1 MVSILDLKIGN
12 ITSLENSLKYLGVK
26 YKIIKTS
33 KEIYKSR
40 ILIIPGVGSFDHAMG
55 TIIEKN
61 LSKSIIDHAILKEK
75 PILGICIG
83 MQIFFEKSQEGKK
96 KRSRDIRW
104 QNYKNS

>member
-61 LSKSIIDHAILKEK
+61 LSKSIKTSVSATGD
-75 PILGICIG
+75 G
-83 MQIFFEKSQEGKK
+83 
-96 KRSRDIRW
+96 
-104 QNYKNS
+104 QNHRLHPMIPSTQCSYF